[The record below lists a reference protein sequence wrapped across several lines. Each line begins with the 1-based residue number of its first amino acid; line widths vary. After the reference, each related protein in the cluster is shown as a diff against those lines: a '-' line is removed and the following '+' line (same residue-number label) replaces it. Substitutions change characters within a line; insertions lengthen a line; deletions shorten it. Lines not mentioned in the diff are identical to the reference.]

1 MLSWDRRTQAILAV
15 VGAVLVFA
23 CGVKWGQWRSGPG
36 LGEEAAVVAAGE
48 PSPAEEESPQLLG
61 VHVAGA
67 VARPGV
73 YYLPQGKR
81 VVDAVDKAGPLPDA
95 DLQALN
101 LARPLS
107 DGEKIYVPRVGEMPP
122 AAGVQASGAAGAAG
136 SGEARVNINTA
147 TAEELDARLPGI
159 GPVLARRIVE
169 YREKHGPFKS
179 PEDLQNVSGIGPKRF
194 EQLKELITT

>member
-1 MLSWDRRTQAILAV
+1 MFSWDRRTQAILAV

-23 CGVKWGQWRSGPG
+23 CGVKWGQWRLGSG
-36 LGEEAAVVAAGE
+36 LQRETVVVAGEESLE
-48 PSPAEEESPQLLG
+48 KKELLG

-67 VARPGV
+67 VSRPGV

-81 VVDAVDKAGPLPDA
+81 VVDAVEKAAPLPEA

-107 DGEKIYVPRVGEMPP
+107 DGEKIYVPRVGEALPT
-122 AAGVQASGAAGAAG
+122 AGVQVPGAAGAGDGA
-136 SGEARVNINTA
+136 AQKVNINTA

-169 YREKHGPFKS
+169 YREKHGPFRS

-194 EQLKELITT
+194 EQLKELIAI